1 MQLVNIGEKLKTLS
15 LNKNLT
21 KKQIVD
27 RIGLAISA
35 ISSYESGMRYP
46 SYETLIK
53 LARIFLNYAYMQKR
67 QYLFIGTAVYIISF
81 LVFVSILQTLFFLL
95 CFHKILV
102 SSVI

>member
-1 MQLVNIGEKLKTLS
+1 MVNIGEKLKTLS

-21 KKQIVD
+21 QKQIVD
-27 RIGLAISA
+27 RIVLAISA